1 MKEFKKGEQ
10 VLYLSIKDIEDIN
23 LSMKE
28 IIDVLED
35 AFIEKGNERFEMPP
49 KIGIHTRKD
58 AFIHAMPCWIPK
70 FKSCGIKWVS
80 GYPENP
86 KLGYQYIT
94 GLLMLNSTE
103 TGVPLSV
110 MDCRWITAM
119 RTGAVSGLASKYL
132 ARSDS
137 EVIGVLG
144 CGQQAKTS
152 LEAILVTCSNIKKVF
167 AFDIISENA
176 KKFAKEMG
184 IKFNLEIIPV
194 VKRKEAVVNSDIII
208 TAGALVENRVIEAEW
223 FREGAFACPV
233 DIDVMWKPEALQL
246 ADKYYVDDIGQH
258 KYFQGLGYCKDVPE
272 IYGDL
277 GRLVTKR
284 VKGRENDKERI
295 LSINIGLALED
306 IAVAQKIYS
315 KALQNDI
322 GMVLPL

>member
-1 MKEFKKGEQ
+1 MKGFKEGEQ
-10 VLYLSIKDIEDIN
+10 VLYLSIKDVEDTKI
-23 LSMKE
+23 SMKE

-35 AFIEKGNERFEMPP
+35 AFTEKANGRFEMPP

-119 RTGAVSGLASKYL
+119 RTGAVTGLASKYL

-144 CGQQAKTS
+144 CGLQAKTS
-152 LEAILVTCSNIKKVF
+152 LEAILVTCSNIKKVL
-167 AFDIISENA
+167 AFDIVPENA
-176 KKFAKEMG
+176 KKFAEEMG
-184 IKFNLEIIPV
+184 TKFNLEIMPV
-194 VKRKEAVVNSDIII
+194 VKRKEAVVNSDIIV
-208 TAGALVENRVIEAEW
+208 TAGALAENRVIEAEW

-246 ADKYYVDDIGQH
+246 ADKYYVDDIDQH

-277 GRLVTKR
+277 GMLITKK
-284 VKGRENDKERI
+284 VKGRENDSERI
-295 LSINIGLALED
+295 LSINIGLALDD
-306 IAVAQKIYS
+306 IAVAHKVYD
-315 KALQNDI
+315 KALKNDI
-322 GMVLPL
+322 GSILPL